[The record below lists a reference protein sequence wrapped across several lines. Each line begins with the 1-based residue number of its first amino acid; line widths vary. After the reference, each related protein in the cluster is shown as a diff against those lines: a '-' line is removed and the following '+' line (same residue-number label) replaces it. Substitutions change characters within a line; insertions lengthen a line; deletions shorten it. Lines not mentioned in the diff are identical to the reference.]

1 MFTQTKKNIIR
12 DFNIQ
17 TNPYFDIKNK
27 SIRDSK
33 LSKSDNR
40 LENDDVADD
49 IDDDVADDI
58 ENEEYLNITTDD
70 VADTEIQTSVIGNK
84 DNKVIYSGEN
94 LINPG
99 IVELTDKDYVYLFIY
114 KINTSG
120 LKPFIEICLYKMSN
134 EQLNLPY
141 YKWMNYKTPFELR
154 EKLKATFKHYTNDIT
169 YKGYFNSNSKTY
181 LFYHLSHLDTIH
193 EYSNTNPWIWTTID
207 EIVNKQSIYDI
218 VINKDIY
225 EFMIKNTEFCYLE
238 DIQGNF
244 IEIPTVAYYKA
255 DKERKNIIVNLG
267 IIKEEQP
274 YYRFYTYNEL
284 KSQHKEETNSF
295 LIRFCLFLGN
305 TFVELHKSKVSSD
318 IQNDT
323 HEKNWIETYDSYV
336 KTQQFKKV
344 NNKLEQLYPYYIVKH
359 NNQFIP
365 LSYF

>member
-27 SIRDSK
+27 SIRDNN
-33 LSKSDNR
+33 LIKSDNS
-40 LENDDVADD
+40 LENDNIDDD
-49 IDDDVADDI
+49 IDDDI
-58 ENEEYLNITTDD
+58 ENEEYLDITSDD
-70 VADTEIQTSVIGNK
+70 VVDNELQTSAIG
-84 DNKVIYSGEN
+84 NKVIYYGEN

-134 EQLNLPY
+134 EELNLPY

-181 LFYHLSHLDTIH
+181 LFYNLSHLDTIH

-218 VINKDIY
+218 VINKEIY
-225 EFMIKNTEFCYLE
+225 EFIIKNTEFCYLE
-238 DIQGNF
+238 DVKGNF

-255 DKERKNIIVNLG
+255 DKERKNIIVNVG
-267 IIKEEQP
+267 IIKKQQP
-274 YYRFYTYNEL
+274 YYTFYTYNEL
-284 KSQHKEETNSF
+284 KSQHKEDTNSF

-323 HEKNWIETYDSYV
+323 HEKIWIETYDSYV